1 MSTSPEYLTRDD
13 RRVMLQNIEALQSR
27 LSLIA
32 HRLISQPE
40 NPLPDHV
47 WDQLDLT
54 FVVVAPVMRHWVN

>member
-1 MSTSPEYLTRDD
+1 MTSSPEYLTRED
-13 RRVMLQNIEALQSR
+13 RRLMLQNIEALQLR

-32 HRLISQPE
+32 HQLISQTE